1 MIKIGTYQELEIKR
15 IVEHGAYIGVKEH
28 DEDDIFLPTKQIPKG
43 ANIGDVIEV
52 FIYRD
57 SKDRL
62 IATTKKPY
70 VELGEVGYLEVIDN
84 AVIGAFVDWGLEKD
98 LLVPFK
104 QQYYKLNKGQRYLFG
119 LYEDK
124 SGRLCGT
131 TSVYKYLSDESPYVT
146 GDYVNGVV
154 YKIKEDVG
162 VFVAVDNKYRGLI
175 PENELFTEV
184 YPGDEI
190 KARVIRRRYDGKLDL
205 SMRREV
211 EVQMGDDSTMILERL
226 EKNEGFLPLHDK
238 SNPDEIKAEFNM
250 SKNAFKRAIGR
261 LYKEEK
267 ISIESNGIR
276 LI

>member
-1 MIKIGTYQELEIKR
+1 MIKIGTYQDLEIKR
-15 IVEHGAYIGVKEH
+15 IVEHGAYVGVQEH
-28 DEDDIFLPTKQIPKG
+28 DEDDVFLPKKQIPKG
-43 ANIGDVIEV
+43 ADIGDVIEV
-52 FIYRD
+52 FIYKD

-62 IATTKKPY
+62 IATTNEPY
-70 VELGEVGYLEVIDN
+70 AQLGEVAYLEVVDN
-84 AVIGAFVDWGLEKD
+84 ATIGAFVDWGLEKD

-104 QQYYKLNKGQRYLFG
+104 QQYYKLRKGQSYLFAI
-119 LYEDK
+119 YEDK

-131 TSVYKYLSDESPYVT
+131 TSVYKYLSDESPYKT

-175 PENELFTEV
+175 PENELYRKV

-205 SMRREV
+205 SMRREL
-211 EVQMGDDSTMILERL
+211 EVQMGDDAKLILDRL
-226 EKNEGFLPLHDK
+226 EKNGGFLPLHDK

-250 SKNAFKRAIGR
+250 SKNAFKRAIGS
-261 LYKEEK
+261 LYKAKK
-267 ISIESNGIR
+267 ITIDSEGIR
-276 LI
+276 LV